1 MQKMLFKLPISMD
14 KIYLKQG
21 IRDVLKGDMILALAG
36 VKTITLFDEGTDLD
50 DVERSLEI
58 IIEDVR
64 LRQGKTRGTNSNK
77 VSG

>member
-36 VKTITLFDEGTDLD
+36 VKTITLFSEDTDLS